1 MANEKWG
8 SEAIQELRTI
18 LDLVRWGASRFAEA
32 NLSYGHGFDSPWDEA
47 THLVLH
53 ALHLP
58 HDTPDRVGNARLTV
72 LERRAVVRLFRHR
85 VLERQPVA
93 YLTKEA
99 WFAGLSFYVDER
111 VLIPRSPIAEL
122 IEKSF
127 SPWLAQTKKI
137 LDLGTGSGC
146 IAVACA
152 LAFPDAQV
160 DAVDISAGAL
170 EVAKINVKRHEVEER
185 VHLFQ
190 SDLYE
195 KLGDHQYDL
204 IVSNPPYVPTE
215 EVFTLPPEYQQ
226 EPALGLVAGKEGIDI
241 ALRILRDALQYLSP
255 KGILVVEVGNSA
267 AALEAALPKVPFLW
281 LDFERGG
288 GGVFLLTAQ
297 QIEQNVECLR

>member
-1 MANEKWG
+1 MAIEKWG
-8 SEAIQELRTI
+8 NEAVQELRTI
-18 LDLVRWGASRFAEA
+18 IDLVRWGASHFAEA
-32 NLSYGHGFDSPWDEA
+32 NLAHGHGFDNPWDEA

-58 HDTPDRVGNARLTV
+58 HDTTDRIGNARLTT
-72 LERRAVVRLFRHR
+72 LERRVVVRLFRHR
-85 VLERQPVA
+85 VLERRPVA

-99 WFAGLSFYVDER
+99 WFAGLPFYVDER

-127 SPWLAQTKKI
+127 SPWLTKTTSI
-137 LDLGTGSGC
+137 LDIGTGSGC

-152 LAFPDAQV
+152 LAFPEAQV
-160 DAVDISAGAL
+160 DAIDISKEAL
-170 EVAKINVKRHEVEER
+170 EVAQVNVKHYEVEER

-204 IVSNPPYVPTE
+204 IVSNPPYVPNE
-215 EVFTLPPEYQQ
+215 EVPALPPEYQQ
-226 EPALGLVAGKEGIDI
+226 EPALGLAAGKEGIDI
-241 ALRILRDALQYLSP
+241 VLRILRDAPKYLRP
-255 KGILVVEVGNSA
+255 KGILVVEVGNSV
-267 AALEAALPKVPFLW
+267 AALEKALPKVPFLW
-281 LDFERGG
+281 LDFEHGG

-297 QIEQNVECLR
+297 QIEQNLEHLS